1 MPVWKPENQ
10 IQAGKI
16 IKQHGYLGN
25 TRVAFSFSINQEK
38 LKKGSYLYIEWNEKP
53 VPYLIETI
61 QWQDESNAI
70 VKLADINTEEAVLKL
85 LRRNIYLPEDFIEES
100 EDEEEGEFE
109 WMIGFSIIDAEKTIL
124 GKVTDYIEADP
135 QIIIEAQT
143 PEGKEFLVPYHPDL
157 VKKIDKRK
165 KTIHVDL
172 PEGLLDL

>member
-1 MPVWKPENQ
+1 MPLWTLEKG
-10 IQAGKI
+10 IHAGKI
-16 IKQHGYLGN
+16 VKQHGYLGN
-25 TRVAFSFSINQEK
+25 IRVAFSFSIHQENLEK
-38 LKKGSYLYIEWNEKP
+38 SGYIYIVWNEKP

-70 VKLADINTEEAVLKL
+70 VKLAGVNTEEAALKL
-85 LRRNIYLPEDFIEES
+85 LRRDVFLPENLIEEI
-100 EDEEEGEFE
+100 EEEEGEFE
-109 WMIGFSIIDAEKTIL
+109 WLVGFTIIDAEKTIL

-165 KTIHVDL
+165 KTILVEL